1 MQVDAKKAFQ
11 LIFFFGLISLF
22 GDIIYEGARSVNG
35 PYLKELGAN
44 AAAVG
49 IIAGLGEFL
58 GYAIRLISGY
68 FSDRTK
74 AYWLFVFVGYGMLIS
89 VPLLSMTGA
98 WQLAALLIVV
108 ERVGKALRG
117 PARDTIISQAAKQIG
132 TGLGFGIAEAMDQ
145 IGAMAGPLIF
155 SGLFFFTGAAT
166 KGVRDYQNGY
176 NLLWAPFILL
186 LICVSMAYLRF
197 PNPRQFEPRD
207 IKEEKSS
214 KLSKLFWLYSAF
226 TFVTTLGFVNFF
238 ILGYHFKAK
247 GVFVDAMIPFMYAV
261 AMAVDGIAA
270 LVIGKLYD
278 TRGLVVL
285 IIIPVLSIAGALFAF
300 SGQTS
305 AAVLSMIIWGIV
317 MGAHETV
324 MRSAVADLTPSSKRG
339 TGYGIFNAAY
349 GIAVFIGSAVMGIFY
364 ERSLLLLIS
373 GIVAVEIA
381 AVILF
386 FIMRKEAQRSVLMTQ
401 APLKASNL

>member
-1 MQVDAKKAFQ
+1 MKKAFQ
-11 LIFFFGLISLF
+11 LIFFLGLISLF
-22 GDIIYEGARSVNG
+22 GDIVYEGARSVNG

-49 IIAGLGEFL
+49 FIAGLGEFL

-68 FSDRTK
+68 FSDKTK
-74 AYWLFVFVGYGMLIS
+74 AYWLFVFVGYGVLIS

-98 WQLAALLIVV
+98 WQLTALLIVV
-108 ERVGKALRG
+108 ERIGKALRG
-117 PARDTIISQAAKQIG
+117 PARDTIISHAAKQIG

-145 IGAMAGPLIF
+145 IGAIAGPLIF
-155 SGLFFFTGAAT
+155 SAFFFFTGAAT
-166 KGVRDYQNGY
+166 KNARDYQNGY

-207 IKEEKSS
+207 IKEEKSP
-214 KLSKLFWLYSAF
+214 KLSKLFWQYCAF

-247 GVFVDAMIPFMYAV
+247 NVFVDAMIPFMYAA

-270 LVIGKLYD
+270 LVIGRLYD
-278 TRGLVVL
+278 TKGLTVL

-300 SGQTS
+300 NGETF

-324 MRSAVADLTPSSKRG
+324 MRSAVADLTPSGKRG
-339 TGYGIFNAAY
+339 TGYGIFNTVY
-349 GIAVFIGSAVMGIFY
+349 GIAIFIGSAVMGIFY

-373 GIVAVEIA
+373 GIAAVEIA
-381 AVILF
+381 AIILF
-386 FIMRKEAQRSVLMTQ
+386 FIMWKEAKR
-401 APLKASNL
+401 LKLNQGINRYCVP